1 MDLTQQKLTKSEWE
15 YLEVPVDRKEQRIL
29 NLIYNSYDNV
39 NLTENDA
46 LTLLLHM
53 KINIDDITFHAHLY
67 ESYFK
72 KIIDKLDK
80 KYELNFEDKK
90 YKKIVKKKTKL
101 KTKHLIR
108 IKNSSQKIEK
118 LKENIYEF
126 ILLKH
131 ISSFLHFSNV
141 FNLCDA

>member
-15 YLEVPVDRKEQRIL
+15 YLEIPVDIKEKRIL
-29 NLIYNSYDNV
+29 NLIYNGYDNV

-53 KINIDDITFHAHLY
+53 KINIDDITFHAYLY

-80 KYELNFEDKK
+80 KYNLNFEDKE
-90 YKKIVKKKTKL
+90 YKKI
-101 KTKHLIR
+101 I
-108 IKNSSQKIEK
+108 
-118 LKENIYEF
+118 
-126 ILLKH
+126 
-131 ISSFLHFSNV
+131 
-141 FNLCDA
+141 